1 MLGWDDPLEKG
12 MVTHSS
18 ILPGE
23 SYGQRGLEGYSP
35 WGCKEQN
42 MIEVTYHASMVT
54 DLCVFKSQV
63 HLWA

>member
-1 MLGWDDPLEKG
+1 